1 MYKVINIID
10 SVVFLADQNNE
21 IVNISIEKFDFIPN
35 VGDRVTIFHTE
46 DSIIVKKESHSP
58 IVIITAIAVAACIL
72 LGVILL
78 LPQKE
83 FEYRDSRGQSV
94 SETTEVFTQTSEMDT
109 TIIDTTVNVGT
120 APTTTPVESIP
131 ELNVNELYN
140 YNFTSIAGI
149 WENENGQR
157 FVFDK
162 FGLTD
167 TSKKITDIGTNSDG
181 SIYFSVVSG
190 PSGFSIG
197 VYPKGISIKGLTSDL
212 EKDRI
217 IAGQVMPTSSGEIY
231 YRLESAPL
239 SNTSEIPN
247 IEPVDITVE
256 VLGDLENEGL
266 LEEGQLY
273 RMTVEMFRKDLW
285 YYPPGLNNKG
295 DEHYEVLVKSQTRTI
310 AGYGM
315 LAPESE
321 ARNWNNGTVV
331 EVLVIIVNHDNYD
344 DGDYLPYPQI
354 VSSKIISQ

>member
-10 SVVFLADQNNE
+10 RVVFLADQNNE

-46 DSIIVKKESHSP
+46 DSIIVKKESYNP

-94 SETTEVFTQTSEMDT
+94 SETTEAFTQTSEMDT

-131 ELNVNELYN
+131 EINIKEIYN
-140 YNFTSIAGI
+140 YNFTSIAGV
-149 WENENGQR
+149 WKNENGQS

-167 TSKKITDIGTNSDG
+167 TSEKITDIGTNADG
-181 SIYFSVVSG
+181 SIYLSVVSG
-190 PSGFSIG
+190 STGFAIG
-197 VYPKGISIKGLTSDL
+197 IYPKGRPIEGLSSDL
-212 EKDRI
+212 AKDRL
-217 IAGQVMPTSSGEIY
+217 IAGQVMPNTSREIY
-231 YRLESAPL
+231 YRTD
-239 SNTSEIPN
+239 SNSSVSMSELPN

-256 VLGDLENEGL
+256 ALGDLENLGL

-315 LAPESE
+315 LAPEPE

-344 DGDYLPYPQI
+344 DGDYLPYSQI
-354 VSSKIISQ
+354 ISSKIISQ

>member
-10 SVVFLADQNNE
+10 RVVFLADQYNE

-46 DSIIVKKESHSP
+46 DSIIVKKESYNP

-131 ELNVNELYN
+131 ELKINEIYN
-140 YNFTSIAGI
+140 YNFTSIAGV
-149 WENENGQR
+149 WKNENGQS
-157 FVFDK
+157 FAFNK

-167 TSKKITDIGTNSDG
+167 TSKKITDIGTNADG
-181 SIYFSVVSG
+181 SIYLSVVSG
-190 PSGFSIG
+190 SSGFSIG
-197 VYPKGISIKGLTSDL
+197 IYPKGTSIEGLSSDL
-212 EKDRI
+212 AKDRMV
-217 IAGQVMPTSSGEIY
+217 AGQVMPNTSREIY
-231 YRLESAPL
+231 YRTDSNSSVSESE
-239 SNTSEIPN
+239 SPN

-256 VLGDLENEGL
+256 ALGDLENEGL

-273 RMTVEMFRKDLW
+273 RMTVEMFRKDSW

-295 DEHYEVLVKSQTRTI
+295 NEHFEIIVKSQTSPI

-315 LAPESE
+315 LAPESD
-321 ARNWNNGTVV
+321 ARNWNNGTVI
-331 EVLVIIVNHDNYD
+331 EALVIIVNHDNYD

-354 VSSKIISQ
+354 ISSKIISQ